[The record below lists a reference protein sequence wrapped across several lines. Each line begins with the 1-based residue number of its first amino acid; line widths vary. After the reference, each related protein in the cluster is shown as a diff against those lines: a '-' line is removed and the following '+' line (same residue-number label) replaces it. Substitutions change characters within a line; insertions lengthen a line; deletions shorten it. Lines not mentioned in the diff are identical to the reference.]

1 MKNIDNIDNI
11 DSIILG
17 TGVPEYFW
25 VVTEP
30 SDAWDYDFL
39 VNYLDIS
46 DICFR
51 TGHRTLMAQA
61 LGGLKPKQLLGVFS
75 DEAEA
80 KKYAATALAAA
91 VARRNN
97 AQR

>member
-1 MKNIDNIDNI
+1 VKNI
-11 DSIILG
+11 DSIDSITLG
-17 TGVPEYFW
+17 DGVPEYFW

-39 VNYLDIS
+39 VNYLEIS

-51 TGHRTLMAQA
+51 TGHRTLVAQA
-61 LGGLKPKQLLGVFS
+61 LGGLKPKQLLGVFTS
-75 DEAEA
+75 EAEA
-80 KKYAATALAAA
+80 KKYAAAVLAAT

-97 AQR
+97 ARR

>member
-1 MKNIDNIDNI
+1 MKNIDNI

-51 TGHRTLMAQA
+51 TGYRTLMVQS
-61 LGGLKPKQLLGVFS
+61 LGGLKPRQLLGVFS

-80 KKYAATALAAA
+80 KKYAAVVVAAA

-97 AQR
+97 ARR

>member
-1 MKNIDNIDNI
+1 MKNIDNI

-17 TGVPEYFW
+17 TGVPENFW

-39 VNYLDIS
+39 VNYLEIS

-51 TGHRTLMAQA
+51 TGYRTLMVQSRA
-61 LGGLKPKQLLGVFS
+61 GLKPKQLLGVFS

-80 KKYAATALAAA
+80 KKYAAIVIAAA

>member
-1 MKNIDNIDNI
+1 MKNIDNID
-11 DSIILG
+11 SITLG
-17 TGVPEYFW
+17 SGVLENFW

-39 VNYLDIS
+39 VNYLEIS

-51 TGHRTLMAQA
+51 TGYRTLMVQS
-61 LGGLKPKQLLGVFS
+61 LGGLKPRQLLGVFS

-80 KKYAATALAAA
+80 KKYAAVVVAAA

-97 AQR
+97 VQQ

>member
-1 MKNIDNIDNI
+1 MKNIDSI
-11 DSIILG
+11 DSITLG
-17 TGVPEYFW
+17 AGIPEYFW

-39 VNYLDIS
+39 VNYLEIS

-80 KKYAATALAAA
+80 KKYAAVVVAAA
-91 VARRNN
+91 VARRNH
-97 AQR
+97 ARR